1 MGSIGG
7 AKKNCVMKKAL
18 FLIAF
23 SLLAGS
29 AAVNGQTA
37 KEQQNV
43 RKEQRKEYKKEQK
56 LSLKELS
63 AKASKTA
70 RKEAKRL
77 KKEGWKTS
85 PGALPMEKQLDK
97 SYLMQFEYDDQ
108 MYPKYVMGE
117 ARSTGENYDGAKMQ
131 ALELAKQNLVGQIQ
145 AELTSLIESS
155 VANSQLAA
163 EEAATV
169 TKTVAASKSLLSQSL
184 GRMVPVVELYR
195 ILPNNNKEVL
205 VRLAYSS
212 WQAKEAAKKLL
223 RAELEKEG
231 GALLKKLGGVEG
243 W

>member
-1 MGSIGG
+1 
-7 AKKNCVMKKAL
+7 MKKAL

-29 AAVNGQTA
+29 AAVNGQTT

-97 SYLMQFEYDDQ
+97 SYLLQFEYDDQ

-169 TKTVAASKSLLSQSL
+169 TKTVAASKSILTQSL

-231 GALLKKLGGVEG
+231 DALLKKLDGMEG

>member
-1 MGSIGG
+1 
-7 AKKNCVMKKAL
+7 
-18 FLIAF
+18 
-23 SLLAGS
+23 
-29 AAVNGQTA
+29 
-37 KEQQNV
+37 
-43 RKEQRKEYKKEQK
+43 
-56 LSLKELS
+56 
-63 AKASKTA
+63 
-70 RKEAKRL
+70 
-77 KKEGWKTS
+77 
-85 PGALPMEKQLDK
+85 MEKQLDK

-184 GRMVPVVELYR
+184 GRMVPVVEMYR

-231 GALLKKLGGVEG
+231 DALLKKLDGMEG